1 MTPDKTLADDLM
13 VGCLILM
20 LVIPTIWVALTHE
33 GGFHFGYAPA
43 DECANT
49 VKDSMSYIKKQYLI
63 NNEPTY
69 KNIRSWCEKNLDD
82 WRPKL
87 KKAMKYEEP
96 PHENFHYYHY

>member
-1 MTPDKTLADDLM
+1 MTPDKTIAYDLI
-13 VGCLILM
+13 VGCFFLLLLIFSIVVTVSHSQLQ
-20 LVIPTIWVALTHE
+20 
-33 GGFHFGYAPA
+33 FGYAPA

-82 WRPKL
+82 WKPQL
-87 KKAMKYEEP
+87 QEAMDYEEP